1 MTIQVVFFF
10 HHQKGN
16 KPDMITGM
24 ALGCMQDQ
32 LRDIDSACLWPTKK
46 TPTKA
51 RIRNTNRFSAT
62 WSSQEDCY
70 YILKSY
76 LKQG

>member
-32 LRDIDSACLWPTKK
+32 LRDIDSACL
-46 TPTKA
+46 
-51 RIRNTNRFSAT
+51 
-62 WSSQEDCY
+62 
-70 YILKSY
+70 
-76 LKQG
+76 